1 MRLTGEDLEILGRVV
16 DRAVERV
23 LGRLERVLEE
33 ERVIVRR
40 LDLIIERLTR
50 NEIERLRRAAP
61 ADAMDRPA
69 PVESAPARRRR
80 GA

>member
-1 MRLTGEDLEILGRVV
+1 VRLTGEDLEILGRLVGGG
-16 DRAVERV
+16 VERV

-33 ERVIVRR
+33 QRVIVRR
-40 LDLIIERLTR
+40 LDLILERLTR

-61 ADAMDRPA
+61 AHALDRPA
-69 PVESAPARRRR
+69 PVEPAPARRRR

>member
-1 MRLTGEDLEILGRVV
+1 MRLTGEDLEILGRLV
-16 DRAVERV
+16 DRGVERV

-40 LDLIIERLTR
+40 LDLILERLTR
-50 NEIERLRRAAP
+50 NEIERLRRAASAP
-61 ADAMDRPA
+61 AVDRPT
-69 PVESAPARRRR
+69 PVESTAARRRR